1 MPYPGMSLNQLVQ
14 GLKNGYRMEKPEYA
28 TDDIG
33 HIMTECWNANPSQRP
48 TFRQLE
54 EVLSNQLDSAL
65 VTKFTELNES
75 RNTEK
80 MMSDHKVL

>member
-48 TFRQLE
+48 TFRQLWFINRSVWLE
-54 EVLSNQLDSAL
+54 
-65 VTKFTELNES
+65 TKKWS
-75 RNTEK
+75 
-80 MMSDHKVL
+80 